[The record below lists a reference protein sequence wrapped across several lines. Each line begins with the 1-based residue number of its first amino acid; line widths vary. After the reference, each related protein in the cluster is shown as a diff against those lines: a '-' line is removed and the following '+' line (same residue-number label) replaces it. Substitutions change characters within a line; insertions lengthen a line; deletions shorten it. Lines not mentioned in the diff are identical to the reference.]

1 MTTYEE
7 HRDAEQAAWAGALTA
22 PERPGALADTSLTGP
37 ADPVRGLLDRHQQL
51 CVRAVDPLEIAV
63 GLEADGL
70 TDRSAARFRH
80 RDVFSLAEELYAR
93 APAPAERDGLED
105 VPATDRQVVQE
116 APNSTWR
123 TVSWL
128 LPGALLTVLTWALGW
143 WDVSAGV
150 RWTVGVAGAV
160 AVTYALARALRGVAL
175 SPLAVGATV
184 LLLGYALYGDA
195 LLGAALAGGPERVPA
210 VAAWCVPLTLAWA
223 VAVGLGCARWFAVRA
238 GVRLAESRSLAT
250 FAVAVRPLLALTV
263 LLFVAAVG
271 VLWLVTHQLVG
282 HSSAGYAEW
291 ASVLAL
297 GLLLFLALLL
307 SAHGFRRTA
316 ATVLAAAA
324 ALELLALA
332 LVFAGRL
339 PWLGWLDAPVE
350 LVVAEYGTA
359 AVPALLC
366 LVLALVALVRAAR
379 LLTGASAHRCAW
391 HPRAR

>member
-1 MTTYEE
+1 MTTNEE
-7 HRDAEQAAWAGALTA
+7 RRAAEQAAWAGALTA
-22 PERPGALADTSLTGP
+22 PERPEAYAETPLTGS

-93 APAPAERDGLED
+93 APASGERDGLD
-105 VPATDRQVVQE
+105 NVPAADRRLAWG
-116 APNSTWR
+116 APHPARLTA
-123 TVSWL
+123 TWL
-128 LPGALLTVLTWALGW
+128 LPGTLLTGTVWTLRW
-143 WDVSAGV
+143 WEVGAGA
-150 RWTVGVAGAV
+150 RWVVGVAGAV
-160 AVTYALARALRGVAL
+160 AVAYTLVRAVRGAAL
-175 SPLAVGATV
+175 SPLAVSATV

-195 LLGAALAGGPERVPA
+195 LLGAALAGGPERLPT
-210 VAAWCVPLTLAWA
+210 VATWCVPLTLVWA

-238 GVRLAESRSLAT
+238 GLRLADSRSLAA

-263 LLFVAAVG
+263 LLFVAAVA

-282 HSSAGYAEW
+282 HPWAEPTEW

-316 ATVLAAAA
+316 ATVLAVSA

-332 LVFAGRL
+332 LVFAARL

-350 LVVAEYGTA
+350 LLVAEYGTTS
-359 AVPALLC
+359 VPALLC
-366 LVLALVALVRAAR
+366 LVVALVALVQAVR
-379 LLTGASAHRCAW
+379 LLTGASAHRWAW
-391 HPRAR
+391 HPPAR